1 MRKANVMND
10 TSQLKEGEGPSFHKF
25 YYEIKL

>member
-10 TSQLKEGEGPSFHKF
+10 TSLLQEGEGPSFHKF